1 MKKMYLIPVL
11 LSIFIGFVIGK
22 TMCDEYHT
30 TSETK
35 TVFENTTTCPIYY
48 LQYGVYSK
56 EENMKKNVLSLPYYI
71 YQIEEDQYHVYI
83 AVSSREE
90 NITKLQEY
98 LTSLGYNT
106 YKKEGVIH
114 NRTVVEKIQT
124 LDEMLSKIEEP
135 KTIGELNQKLLET
148 YEEGS

>member
-56 EENMKKNVLSLPYYI
+56 EEN
-71 YQIEEDQYHVYI
+71 
-83 AVSSREE
+83 
-90 NITKLQEY
+90 ITKLQEY

-124 LDEMLSKIEEP
+124 LDEMLSKVEDP

>member
-1 MKKMYLIPVL
+1 
-11 LSIFIGFVIGK
+11 
-22 TMCDEYHT
+22 
-30 TSETK
+30 
-35 TVFENTTTCPIYY
+35 
-48 LQYGVYSK
+48 
-56 EENMKKNVLSLPYYI
+56 MKKNVLSLPYYI

-124 LDEMLSKIEEP
+124 LDEMLSKVEDP